1 MSFLISQNKANF
13 EAFFFRSFHQTQI
26 SHFWKGQ
33 LLYGLI
39 LKYIFFGFSHIL
51 IQNKPMWRRWS
62 TAAAPIFH
70 STTKYIVTLFTA
82 VAFCSYDCY
91 GMRSLFFCL
100 EKQCSLL
107 LKSTFWLILLQKTCM
122 LGFLLY
128 RDLFSLPKC
137 WKIADVSFNVTD

>member
-1 MSFLISQNKANF
+1 MKYEKPMQVFSCCTYSFFPNKCLGLCQHRLGQSFLGINEVGKEN
-13 EAFFFRSFHQTQI
+13 
-26 SHFWKGQ
+26 
-33 LLYGLI
+33 
-39 LKYIFFGFSHIL
+39 KYIFFGFSHIL

-100 EKQCSLL
+100 EKPCSLL
-107 LKSTFWLILLQKTCM
+107 LKSTFSLILLQKTSM

-137 WKIADVSFNVTD
+137 

>member
-1 MSFLISQNKANF
+1 MSFLISQNNANLKN
-13 EAFFFRSFHQTQI
+13 FFLQVISSNIKTSF
-26 SHFWKGQ
+26 
-33 LLYGLI
+33 
-39 LKYIFFGFSHIL
+39 LKNGNMYVVLFSNNFFFGFSHIL
-51 IQNKPMWRRWS
+51 IQNNPMWRRWS

-107 LKSTFWLILLQKTCM
+107 LKSTFWLILLQKTCK

-128 RDLFSLPKC
+128 QDLFFLPKC
-137 WKIADVSFNVTD
+137 

>member
-1 MSFLISQNKANF
+1 MSFLISQNNANLKN
-13 EAFFFRSFHQTQI
+13 FFLQVISSNIKISFLKSGNMQSYSQI
-26 SHFWKGQ
+26 
-33 LLYGLI
+33 Y
-39 LKYIFFGFSHIL
+39 FFGFWHSL
-51 IQNKPMWRRWS
+51 IQINPMWRRWS

-107 LKSTFWLILLQKTCM
+107 LKSTFWLILLQKTCK

-128 RDLFSLPKC
+128 QDLFSLPKC
-137 WKIADVSFNVTD
+137 

>member
-1 MSFLISQNKANF
+1 MSFLISRITANF
-13 EAFFFRSFHQTQI
+13 EAFFFGSFHQTQR

-39 LKYIFFGFSHIL
+39 LKYIFSHSLIL
-51 IQNKPMWRRWS
+51 NNPMWRRWS

-107 LKSTFWLILLQKTCM
+107 LKSTFSLILLQKTSM